1 MTDKCIQ
8 PIWAGGRNVVR
19 QHQQPSYTCA
29 SQLCLS
35 WGGMIKMEIHLNDNH
50 DEFHHTVYDK
60 TGSVFCKGGGSTD
73 ACGCFK
79 EADGGDLREDGK

>member
-1 MTDKCIQ
+1 MD
-8 PIWAGGRNVVR
+8 
-19 QHQQPSYTCA
+19 Y
-29 SQLCLS
+29 
-35 WGGMIKMEIHLNDNH
+35 LNDNH
-50 DEFHHTVYDK
+50 DEFHHTVYTVYDK